1 MLRPGPTM
9 TLGRGEMTTTTSTKR
24 PVGYW
29 IVAVFALVW
38 NLIGVAMGYMQISMT
53 PEQLAMLPEAQRQV
67 SEATPRW
74 IDIAFA
80 VAVFAGV
87 LGGLGLLLKKRWAA
101 TMFLLSLVALLVQV
115 IGAFTVTPAWAA
127 YGPAGLVMPAVLLA
141 IALFLLWY
149 ANKAK
154 ARGWLS

>member
-1 MLRPGPTM
+1 MTTM
-9 TLGRGEMTTTTSTKR
+9 TGTKR
-24 PVGYW
+24 SVGYW

-38 NLIGVAMGYMQISMT
+38 NLIGVAMWYIQVNMSS
-53 PEQLAMLPEAQRQV
+53 EQLALMTEPQRQV
-67 SEATPRW
+67 YENTPGW
-74 IDIAFA
+74 LNIAFA

-87 LGGLGLLLKKRWAA
+87 LGGIGLLMRKRWAA
-101 TMFLLSLVALLVQV
+101 TMFVLSLVALLVQM
-115 IGAFTVTPAWAA
+115 IGAFTVTPVWAA
-127 YGPAGLVMPAVLLA
+127 YGAAGLVMPAVLVV